1 MIDPDKR
8 NAVFQLHE
16 AGMPLREISRR
27 LRISRNTVRNIIR
40 HRGKMP
46 WIERKDKIHIDPD
59 LLRRL
64 HRECRGWIQRMHEK
78 LVEEEKIEVGYST
91 LTRMVRELELGRS
104 RGRRCDRVPDEP
116 GAEMQHDTSPYRV
129 KLAGR
134 RTKVNASLI
143 YLRYSKRRYLKFYL
157 AFNRFVMKCFFHE
170 ALTFWEHAA
179 PLCIIDNTN
188 LARLRGVGKRAVI
201 VPEMVAFAQ
210 QYGFEF
216 HCHEIKHSDRKAGC
230 ERSFWAVETNFLP
243 GRTFAS
249 LEDLNRQAF
258 EWATVRMEHRPMS
271 KTGLIP
277 AKAFEHERTFLIEL
291 PSELPA
297 PYCSYE
303 HGVDQYGYVP
313 FDGNYYWVPGTGRGQ
328 VKVLQY
334 ADRLKL
340 YQQRICVAEYPL
352 PPTGVKNQRFAP
364 PGQPQPRQW
373 PKKGRRDAKQEE
385 QRLRAMG
392 PEVQAYL
399 DYASKAP
406 GIQRHRFTR
415 ELFAFSGKVT
425 RDVFVKTVQRALR
438 YQIVQMETLRRIAWL
453 CMSQDEYALPE
464 VDVDEDFQQRPAYQ
478 EGRLTDEPDLT
489 GYDAI
494 FEEDRENSSEK
505 NEQESEEENE

>member
-27 LRISRNTVRNIIR
+27 LHISRNTVRNIIR
-40 HRGKMP
+40 QRGKMP
-46 WIERKDKIHIDPD
+46 QTERKDKIHIDPD

-64 HRECRGWIQRMHEK
+64 YDECRGWIQRMHEK
-78 LVEEEKIEVGYST
+78 LVEEEKIQVGYST

-104 RGRRCDRVPDEP
+104 RGSRCDRVPDEP
-116 GAEMQHDTSPYRV
+116 GAEMQHDTTSYWLR
-129 KLAGR
+129 LEDQ
-134 RTKVNASLI
+134 RTKVIGSLI

-157 AFNRFVMKCFFHE
+157 VFNRFLMKCFFHE

-179 PLCIIDNTN
+179 AQCIIDNTN
-188 LARLRGVGKRAVI
+188 LARLRGAGKRAVI
-201 VPEMVAFAQ
+201 VPEMVAFGR

-216 HCHEIKHSDRKAGC
+216 VCHEIKHSDRKAGV
-230 ERSFWAVETNFLP
+230 ERSFWSVETSFLP

-277 AKAFEHERTFLIEL
+277 AKAFEHERAFLIEL

-303 HGVDQYGYVP
+303 HAIDQYGYVP

-340 YQQRICVAEYPL
+340 YQQRTCVAEYPL
-352 PPTGVKNQRFAP
+352 PPAGVKNQRFAP

-392 PEVQAYL
+392 SEVQAYL

-415 ELFAFSGKVT
+415 ELFALSGKVT
-425 RDVFVKTVQRALR
+425 RHVFVKTVERALR
-438 YQIVQMETLRRIAWL
+438 YGIVEMETLRRIAWL
-453 CMSQDEYALPE
+453 CMSQDEYSLPQ
-464 VDVDEDFQQRPAYQ
+464 VDVDEDLQHRPAYQ

-489 GYDAI
+489 RYDTI
-494 FEEDRENSSEK
+494 FEEDRENASE
-505 NEQESEEENE
+505 ESEERE

>member
-27 LRISRNTVRNIIR
+27 LHLSRNTVRSIVR

-46 WIERKDKIHIDPD
+46 GTERKDKIHIDPD

-64 HRECRGWIQRMHEK
+64 HRECGGWIQRMHEK
-78 LVEEEKIEVGYST
+78 LLEEENIRIGYST
-91 LTRMVRELELGRS
+91 LTHMVRELELGRS

-116 GAEMQHDTSPYRV
+116 GAEMQHDTSDYRV
-129 KLAGR
+129 KLADE
-134 RTKVNASLI
+134 RTKVIASLI

-157 AFNRFVMKCFFHE
+157 AFNRFAMKCFFHE

-179 PLCIIDNTN
+179 ARCIIDNTS
-188 LARLRGVGKRAVI
+188 LARSRGAGKRAVI
-201 VPEMVAFAQ
+201 VPEMVAFAR

-216 HCHEIKHSDRKAGC
+216 VCHEIKHSDRKAGV
-230 ERSFWAVETNFLP
+230 ERSFWSVETSFLP

-271 KTGLIP
+271 KTKLIP
-277 AKAFEHERTFLIEL
+277 ANAFEHERAFLTEL
-291 PSELPA
+291 PGELPA

-313 FDGNYYWVPGTGRGQ
+313 FDGNHYWVPGTGRGQ
-328 VKVLQY
+328 VKVLHY

-340 YQQRICVAEYPL
+340 YRQRICVAEYPL
-352 PPTGVKNQRFAP
+352 PPAGVKNQRFAP
-364 PGQPQPRQW
+364 PGQPQPQQW
-373 PKKGRRDAKQEE
+373 PKKRRRDAKQEE

-399 DYASKAP
+399 DYAWKAP

-415 ELFAFSGKVT
+415 ELFALSGRVT
-425 RDVFVKTVQRALR
+425 RDVFVKTVERALR
-438 YQIVQMETLRRIAWL
+438 YEIVQMETLRRIAWL
-453 CMSQDEYALPE
+453 CMSQDEYSLSE
-464 VDVDEDFQQRPAYQ
+464 VDLDEDFQQRPAYQ
-478 EGRLTDEPDLT
+478 DGRLTDEPDLT
-489 GYDAI
+489 RYDTI
-494 FEEDRENSSEK
+494 FEENCENASDE
-505 NEQESEEENE
+505 NVEESEEENE

>member
-8 NAVFQLHE
+8 NAVFHLHE

-27 LRISRNTVRNIIR
+27 LRISRNTVRSVIR
-40 HRGKMP
+40 HRSTKSR
-46 WIERKDKIHIDPD
+46 IERTDKIHVDPD

-64 HRECRGWIQRMHEK
+64 HRECGGWIQRMHEK
-78 LVEEEKIEVGYST
+78 LVEEEGVRVGYST
-91 LTRMVRELELGRS
+91 LTRMVRDLELGRS

-116 GAEMQHDTSPYRV
+116 GAEMQHDTSDYRL
-129 KLAGR
+129 KLGDQ
-134 RTKVNASLI
+134 RTKVIASLI
-143 YLRYSKRRYLKFYL
+143 YLRYSKRRYLKFHL
-157 AFNRFVMKCFFHE
+157 AFNRFLMKCFFHE
-170 ALTFWEHAA
+170 ALTFWGHAA
-179 PLCIIDNTN
+179 PRCIIDNTS
-188 LARLRGVGKRAVI
+188 LARLRWAGKRAVI
-201 VPEMVAFAQ
+201 VPEMVAFAR

-216 HCHEIKHSDRKAGC
+216 VCHEIGHSDRKAGN
-230 ERSFWAVETNFLP
+230 ERSFWTVETNFFP

-249 LEDLNRQAF
+249 LEDLNRQAL

-277 AKAFEHERTFLIEL
+277 AKAFEHEQVFLIEL

-313 FDGNYYWVPGTGRGQ
+313 FDGNHYWVPGTGRGS
-328 VKVLQY
+328 VKVLHY

-340 YQQRICVAEYPL
+340 YQQRVCVAEYPL
-352 PPTGVKNQRFAP
+352 PPAGVKNQRFAP

-373 PKKGRRDAKQEE
+373 PKKRRRDAKQEE

-415 ELFAFSGKVT
+415 ELFALSGKVT
-425 RDVFVKTVQRALR
+425 RNVLVKTVQRALR
-438 YQIVQMETLRRIAWL
+438 YRIVEMQTLRRIAWL
-453 CMSQDEYALPE
+453 CMSQEEYRLPE
-464 VDVDEDFQQRPAYQ
+464 VDLDEDFQQRPAYQ
-478 EGRLTDEPDLT
+478 DGRLTDQPDLPR
-489 GYDAI
+489 YDTI
-494 FEEDRENSSEK
+494 FEEDRQDSSEG
-505 NEQESEEENE
+505 NEEEHE

>member
-27 LRISRNTVRNIIR
+27 LHISRNTVRSIVR
-40 HRGKMP
+40 QWAKMSRSQ
-46 WIERKDKIHIDPD
+46 RKDKIHIDPD

-64 HRECRGWIQRMHEK
+64 YRECRGWIQRMHEK
-78 LVEEEKIEVGYST
+78 LLEEENIQVGYST
-91 LTRMVRELELGRS
+91 LTHMVRELELGRS
-104 RGRRCDRVPDEP
+104 RGSRCDRVPDEP
-116 GAEMQHDTSPYRV
+116 GAEMQHDTSDYRL
-129 KLAGR
+129 KLADQW
-134 RTKVNASLI
+134 TKVIASLI

-157 AFNRFVMKCFFHE
+157 AFNRFRMKCFFHE
-170 ALTFWEHAA
+170 ALMFWEHAA
-179 PLCIIDNTN
+179 ARCIIDNTS
-188 LARLRGVGKRAVI
+188 LARLRGAGKRAVI
-201 VPEMVAFAQ
+201 VPEMVTFAR

-216 HCHEIKHSDRKAGC
+216 VCHEIKHSDRKAGV
-230 ERSFWAVETNFLP
+230 ERSFFSVETNFFP

-271 KTGLIP
+271 KTRLIP
-277 AKAFEHERTFLIEL
+277 AKVFEHEREFLTKL

-313 FDGNYYWVPGTGRGQ
+313 FDGNHYWVPGTGRGQ

-352 PPTGVKNQRFAP
+352 PPAGVKNQRFAP

-373 PKKGRRDAKQEE
+373 PKKRRRDAKQEE

-392 PEVQAYL
+392 SEVQAYL

-415 ELFAFSGKVT
+415 ELFALSGKVT

-438 YQIVQMETLRRIAWL
+438 YRIVDMETLRRIAWL
-453 CMSQDEYALPE
+453 CMSQEEYSLPE

-478 EGRLTDEPDLT
+478 DGRLTDEPDLAR
-489 GYDAI
+489 YDTI
-494 FEEDRENSSEK
+494 FEEDREDAPEGNVE
-505 NEQESEEENE
+505 ESEEENE